1 MIHTLWYEICVKYI
15 CVGFL
20 RGMDVVGV
28 TSLLITN
35 QAQTFH
41 WAGYGLKL
49 HIPQGSLPTDLE
61 ECRLHI
67 KVGLSGEF
75 EFPQNTSL
83 VSAVYWIDSEPRRR
97 FSKPIRMELQHCS
110 TSNQSSKLSIVRAM
124 CSQEILPYTFIPM
137 EEGEFSLLESNSYG
151 SIQLSH
157 FSMFGVIQEG
167 GEDPQYCAGFYYRRI
182 TPTVRRVHFVITK
195 DLEAF
200 NTVSDVIQ

>member
-1 MIHTLWYEICVKYI
+1 MICEIRFCA
-15 CVGFL
+15 GFL

-35 QAQTFH
+35 RAETFH
-41 WAGYGLKL
+41 WPGYGLKL
-49 HIPQGSLPTDLE
+49 HISQGSLPTGLE

-75 EFPQNTSL
+75 KFPHNTFL
-83 VSAVYWIDSEPRRR
+83 VSAVYWIDSEPRCR

-110 TSNQSSKLSIVRAM
+110 TSNQGSKLSIVHAK
-124 CSQEILPYTFIPM
+124 CSQEILPYTFTPM
-137 EEGEFSLLESNSYG
+137 KGGEFSPLEPNSYG

-157 FSMFGVIQEG
+157 FSMIGVTQEG

-200 NTVSDVIQ
+200 NTVSDLIQ